1 MIKTLAMAAPVVT
14 VLYVSQPAG
23 RHIVPMHELT
33 VPADR
38 LPAGCALSP
47 AQSVRLD
54 GNQMR
59 SGLWAE
65 FPSNPWAGTE
75 RRLII
80 SIRQII
86 EGPAKVPDGPPPGSK
101 ELSRYLGQLADGV
114 EEAYGAVYLDADEN
128 LIVVR
133 ALRFASIETPVTTG
147 EFSGAEVTASPATLR
162 VPIGSIVA
170 VVNGY
175 QGACRRAIEA
185 YLKSLSN

>member
-1 MIKTLAMAAPVVT
+1 MIKALVMAAPVVT
-14 VLYVSQPAG
+14 ALYASQPAG
-23 RHIVPMHELT
+23 GHVVSMQELT

-38 LPAGCALSP
+38 LPAGCVLSP

-54 GNQMR
+54 GNQVR

-65 FPSNPWAGTE
+65 FPSNPWTGTD
-75 RRLII
+75 RGRII

-114 EEAYGAVYLDADEN
+114 EQAYGAVYLDPGEN

-133 ALRFASIETPVTTG
+133 ALRFTA
-147 EFSGAEVTASPATLR
+147 AEKRMAAAELPSPRRAAAALR
-162 VPIGSIVA
+162 VDIGSIAA
-170 VVNGY
+170 VVAGHE
-175 QGACRRAIEA
+175 GACRQAIGV
-185 YLKSLSN
+185 YLRSLSN